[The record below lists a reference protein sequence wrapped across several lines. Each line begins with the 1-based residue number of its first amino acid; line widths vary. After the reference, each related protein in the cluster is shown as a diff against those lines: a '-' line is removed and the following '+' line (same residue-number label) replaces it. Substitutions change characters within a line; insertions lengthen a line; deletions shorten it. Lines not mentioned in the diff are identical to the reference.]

1 MPTTRPQLPHSRYA
15 WLSMGKF
22 KTVARAVAAWIAVIL
37 SVYAAFVILNTWL
50 MVPNDSLSGPSS
62 QLLTSKAEISAVA
75 VVVMTALILFAKW
88 AFKKP
93 NSFRDPD

>member
-1 MPTTRPQLPHSRYA
+1 MQSEPRNSRYA
-15 WLSMGKF
+15 WRSMGKF

-37 SVYAAFVILNTWL
+37 SVYAVFVILNTWL
-50 MVPNDSLSGPSS
+50 MVPDDSLSGPSS
-62 QLLTSKAEISAVA
+62 QLLKLKAEISAGA
-75 VVVMTALILFAKW
+75 VVVLTALILFAKW